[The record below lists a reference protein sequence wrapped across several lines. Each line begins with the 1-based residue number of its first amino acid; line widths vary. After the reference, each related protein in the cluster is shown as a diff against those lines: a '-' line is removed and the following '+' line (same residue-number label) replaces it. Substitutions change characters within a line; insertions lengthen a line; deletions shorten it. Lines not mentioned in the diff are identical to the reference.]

1 MARPTG
7 FEPAISSV
15 TGRRDGPASLR
26 AQTIQCALYGPASLQ
41 AQNSRRI
48 VAKPLGFCNSHG
60 IMYQGVPPWLSW
72 LEHRFRKAGVRSSN
86 LRGGSSTLDSNMR
99 VSYSGNT

>member
-15 TGRRDGPASLR
+15 TGRRD
-26 AQTIQCALYGPASLQ
+26 GPASLQ

-86 LRGGSSTLDSNMR
+86 LRGGSSTLNSNMR

>member
-15 TGRRDGPASLR
+15 TGRRDGPASL
-26 AQTIQCALYGPASLQ
+26 Q
-41 AQNSRRI
+41 AQNSKRI

-60 IMYQGVPPWLSW
+60 IGQLILNS
-72 LEHRFRKAGVRSSN
+72 L
-86 LRGGSSTLDSNMR
+86 LDN
-99 VSYSGNT
+99 YF

>member
-15 TGRRDGPASLR
+15 TGRRDGPASL
-26 AQTIQCALYGPASLQ
+26 Q

-48 VAKPLGFCNSHG
+48 VAKPLGFCNSRVLTHY
-60 IMYQGVPPWLSW
+60 ILDFRVPLTV
-72 LEHRFRKAGVRSSN
+72 L
-86 LRGGSSTLDSNMR
+86 
-99 VSYSGNT
+99 

>member
-15 TGRRDGPASLR
+15 TGRRDGPASL
-26 AQTIQCALYGPASLQ
+26 Q
-41 AQNSRRI
+41 AQNSKRI

-60 IMYQGVPPWLSW
+60 L
-72 LEHRFRKAGVRSSN
+72 SSN
-86 LRGGSSTLDSNMR
+86 PKVDAHG
-99 VSYSGNT
+99 